1 MLVLGIDPG
10 LRFIGF
16 GLIDEKFK
24 VVGRGIIKPRGESL
38 AEKLHSIYQQ
48 FNDIIQEYSPDVAVI
63 ESTIYY
69 RNVKTALTLGA
80 VRGILLLG
88 LQENGIRFFEVSPTK
103 IKLSLTG
110 VGRAKKEQLE
120 YMVKK
125 ILSLKEDISSHESDA
140 LALSLWFLK
149 RKKHAVFS

>member
-1 MLVLGIDPG
+1 MIVLGIDPG
-10 LRFIGF
+10 LRFTGF

-24 VVGRGIIKPRGESL
+24 VIRHGVITPRGESL
-38 AEKLHSIYQQ
+38 AEKLNSIYEQ
-48 FNDIIQEYSPDVAVI
+48 FTHILEEHSPDVAVV

-88 LQENGIRFFEVSPTK
+88 LQQNGIKFFEVSPTK

-110 VGRAKKEQLE
+110 VGRAKKDQLE

-125 ILSLKEDISSHESDA
+125 MLSLREDISSHESDA

-149 RKKHAVFS
+149 RKRHAVFS